1 MTCGA
6 VAREISPKREC
17 PAKSPSKSPGTFPT
31 RCGNAITSSSLRIR
45 SRTSPERTGRPGF
58 LRHLPGPEQTEASA
72 MPRYDRFRPVPGELV
87 RYQGRSEEHTS
98 ELQSHSDLVCRL
110 LLEKKNNK
118 NHEPDV

>member
-87 RYQGRSEEHTS
+87 RYQGRSEERRVGK
-98 ELQSHSDLVCRL
+98 ECRRRRGRGPAR
-110 LLEKKNNK
+110 E
-118 NHEPDV
+118 ERVEEQRGVSQ